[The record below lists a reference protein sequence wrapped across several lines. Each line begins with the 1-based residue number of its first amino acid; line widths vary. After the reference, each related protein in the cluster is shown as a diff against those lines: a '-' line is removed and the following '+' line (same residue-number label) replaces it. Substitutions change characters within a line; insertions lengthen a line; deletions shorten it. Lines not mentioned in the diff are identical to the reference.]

1 MPTATGAPL
10 GNRLAAIANK
20 YKKVNA
26 QTSLQAML
34 KAARNR
40 GEIRS
45 ANTSTPVYQNSFTA
59 PKENAKKECGK
70 KPMAWVG
77 SQKNPAFEEWKKCAG
92 VAAGGKRKTRK
103 QSGRKTRKQSGRKTR
118 KSKKSR
124 RATRR
129 HR

>member
-1 MPTATGAPL
+1 MPTAKGEPL

-26 QTSLQAML
+26 QTSLQTML
-34 KAARNR
+34 KEARNR

-45 ANTSTPVYQNSFTA
+45 GTAAAPMYQNYFTA
-59 PKENAKKECGK
+59 PKANAAKECGK

-92 VAAGGKRKTRK
+92 VAAGGRRH
-103 QSGRKTRKQSGRKTR
+103 GRKTKRSGT